1 MTREQQRVVLFLSL
15 FLCLLFF
22 LTPSPSRWGEPIRPK
37 SEMNLLAK
45 ATPEEE
51 IKIEVDGS
59 VNRRG
64 TYGINRGATVKEIIE
79 KSGGLSGNSSL
90 PPDVLLLRI
99 EKSCRL
105 NVGLDKEGE
114 GRLIIEPLAPQ
125 KLKVLSVAIDIN
137 TAGLE
142 ELDTLPGIGPKTAQ
156 SIIEHRETYGKLTT
170 PEDLLQV
177 QGIGPKKL
185 AAILP
190 HITAQPRP

>member
-22 LTPSPSRWGEPIRPK
+22 LTPSPSRWGEPIHPE
-37 SEMNLLAK
+37 SEKNLLAK
-45 ATPEEE
+45 ASPEDE
-51 IKIEVDGS
+51 IKIEVDGN

-64 TYGINRGATVKEIIE
+64 TYGISRSATVKEIIE

-90 PPDVLLLRI
+90 PPAVLLLRI

-105 NVGLDKEGE
+105 NVGVDKEGE

-156 SIIEHRETYGKLTT
+156 SILEHRETYGKLTT

>member
-15 FLCLLFF
+15 FLCFLFF
-22 LTPSPSRWGEPIRPK
+22 LTPSPFHWGEPIRPQ
-37 SEMNLLAK
+37 SEKNLLAK
-45 ATPEEE
+45 ASPEEE

-64 TYGINRGATVKEIIE
+64 TYGISRGATVKEIIE
-79 KSGGLSGNSSL
+79 KSGGLSGNLSL
-90 PPDVLLLRI
+90 PPDILLLGI

-105 NVGLDKEGE
+105 NVATGGEGE
-114 GRLIIEPLAPQ
+114 GKVMIEPLTPQ
-125 KLKVLSVAIDIN
+125 KMKVLSVAIDIN
-137 TAGLE
+137 TASLE